1 MVITQSLLHVGELCE
16 GTTVG
21 NEGSGRSWRVGKEV
35 ATCVAVVGD
44 GMVGMG
50 FMAGWRNGDMRCSGG
65 GWDGWDGLYGRLEE
79 GAGEIYCMNSFT
91 AE

>member
-16 GTTVG
+16 GTTGG
-21 NEGSGRSWRVGKEV
+21 NEGSGRSWRVGKEM
-35 ATCVAVVGD
+35 ATCVEVVGD
-44 GMVGMG
+44 GMG

-79 GAGEIYCMNSFT
+79 GAGEIYCINLFT
-91 AE
+91 DE

>member
-16 GTTVG
+16 GTTGG
-21 NEGSGRSWRVGKEV
+21 NG
-35 ATCVAVVGD
+35 VVGQVLSSGERD
-44 GMVGMG
+44 GDV
-50 FMAGWRNGDMRCSGG
+50 RCSGG